1 MIPASAIYDILK
13 RYENANEKYELKMN
27 EKNDFFHF
35 KTLFHFSR
43 NLILTISITI
53 NRKLCG
59 QTIH

>member
-35 KTLFHFSR
+35 KTLHNFSK
-43 NLILTISITI
+43 NLILTIAIKSKTM
-53 NRKLCG
+53 
-59 QTIH
+59 

>member
-35 KTLFHFSR
+35 KTLHNFSK
-43 NLILTISITI
+43 NLILTIAI
-53 NRKLCG
+53 NRKLCER
-59 QTIH
+59 TIP